1 MNDETKKNLIRKLTS
16 RKFWAAIV
24 SFVTCIGV
32 FLGGSSATLE
42 RVASL
47 IMAGGTIIAYIIGEG
62 LADSS
67 PKEYNYYYQGNGEVQ
82 YGDAMGYRDDNT
94 YTIQ

>member
-1 MNDETKKNLIRKLTS
+1 MNDETKKNLVRKLTS
-16 RKFWAAIV
+16 RKFWAAVV

-82 YGDAMGYRDDNT
+82 YGDAIGYKDDNT

>member
-82 YGDAMGYRDDNT
+82 YGDAIGYKDDNT